1 VTILLAQAG
10 PFPFFTAVHQVC
22 TNGIS
27 LNVTGYDPKNLVR
40 FNPMGSITTLI
51 NRPFP
56 DGIVM
61 QSPANGMGGSNPLHS
76 PNKRFSI
83 PAACQQMPMIGHQ
96 AKGIDFQRVFF

>member
-1 VTILLAQAG
+1 
-10 PFPFFTAVHQVC
+10 
-22 TNGIS
+22 
-27 LNVTGYDPKNLVR
+27 
-40 FNPMGSITTLI
+40 
-51 NRPFP
+51 
-56 DGIVM
+56 M